1 MKFDFLNK
9 NKKDNDSEFKNIK
22 PHMSR
27 SIKTEKQKNGYKR
40 HSRRNDMPQSRSYS
54 NSPESSKSNS
64 CLLILIGYAIIG
76 YLLYEILK

>member
-1 MKFDFLNK
+1 MKFYFLNK
-9 NKKDNDSEFKNIK
+9 SKKDNDSEFENIK

-27 SIKTEKQKNGYKR
+27 GIKTEKQKNGYKR
-40 HSRRNDMPQSRSYS
+40 HSHRNGMLQGGYYS
-54 NSPESSKSNS
+54 HSTESSKSNS